1 MKKRL
6 LPNPY
11 TLWPALRKES
21 SPTNAPSTRSRGG
34 LTQLLLPFSLF
45 LTLSVYAKSS
55 IPNFSTA
62 TDNLCLN
69 NESTTGISGGAL
81 HFDVVDDHVATC
93 TSTTLADDDV
103 VTCEV
108 TSNDPCADPTLAVND
123 GIMMEVSAAS
133 IPGAALHFDGVDD
146 HVVTTLN
153 GPSGNSARTVE
164 AWVKTTSTA
173 GGTILD
179 YGVAS
184 PNGTRF
190 GFFVQGNGR
199 LSFIV
204 GGGSAN
210 TTFTT
215 VNNGNWHHVALTFD
229 PEDNNTVRFY
239 FDGALFY
246 SIVAQVVPNTTSNP
260 ILIGKPIFFSP
271 AFSYDNYF
279 DGSIDEVRIWN
290 RALSECEIQN
300 NYTCE
305 LFDPTNQTGL
315 LAYYQSNQGVAEAD
329 NTGEI
334 TLADASGNSQTGTLT
349 NFDLSGATS
358 NWITPGGVASG
369 GMCSEFILPVSA
381 ISIAADPGN
390 NITPGTSVTFTATP
404 TNGGSTPAYQWKV
417 NGTNVGT
424 DQATY
429 TSTTLEDGDVVTCE
443 MTSNDPCADPTMAT
457 SNEVTMAVST
467 GVNGPVCTDYTTYTT
482 ANGLNN
488 NFIGN
493 RNGIFVDG
501 SNVYVCTGNNLNI
514 SNNGGTTFS
523 VKTTSDGL
531 ASSNVFSVYASGST
545 VFAATGAGLSQSTD
559 GGNTF
564 TTNTSLG
571 NVSTYSIA
579 VSGSNVYVTTPN
591 GVAISTDNGV
601 TFTTTNIGFVSSIAV
616 SGATVVAG
624 DLGNGL
630 YISTDGGSSFT
641 NLTTADGL
649 ATNVVNSVAVVGG
662 AIYLALGDEI
672 DFLTFNTTPGGVDI
686 ITDNGTT
693 ITHKT
698 TADGLGSSDVFGIQV
713 LGTTV
718 YAATR
723 GGLSIST
730 DGGSSFTN
738 YTTSNTTGFGANYV
752 QTVYVTSDKIYAG
765 TEAGLSVCEAC
776 TPVTPSVAIAADPGN
791 SITPGTSVTFTAT
804 PTNGG
809 STPAYQWKVNGT
821 NVGTDQATYTS
832 TTLEDGDVVTCE
844 MTSNDPCADPATA
857 MSNEITMEVIPPCEG
872 VTNRIYVTTTGT
884 GNGSSWANATS
895 DLQAAIDNTCG
906 VTEIWMAAGTY
917 KPADYPTDCT
927 GCSSPRDYAF
937 VLSSGVKV
945 YGGFAGTETALI
957 ERTPGNE
964 TILSGDIDNDNTLND
979 GNTHHVVLSIN
990 NNDQTLLEGC
1000 TVTGGYSPD
1009 EGSASITIES
1019 EEIYSYDAGG
1029 LVAKNSN
1036 ALFTNNKFVNN
1047 LGYHGGGAYV
1057 DRGSAR
1063 FENCRF
1069 EDNRSDGGYGIGLYT
1084 YDAAVMIDNCHFEN
1098 NNDDDAYG
1106 GGCYLEDGTV
1116 DLKNSTF
1123 VNNSAYEGGGLYTDD
1138 ASLTVDSCVFDG
1150 NSAYNK
1156 GGGYY
1161 LVYGRGTVKN
1171 CTFVNNTADDGGGL
1185 VLDEDSSDLT
1195 IENCTFTGNTA
1206 EDGIGGAMYLYYP
1219 SYKART
1225 VVSNCIFTDNSAGDG
1240 GAVYLDSP
1248 SYTAVTS
1255 FTDCQFINNTGEDGG
1270 AIGYE
1275 SIYEY
1280 GLEIERCSFL
1290 DNNALYGGAI
1300 SGAGGDNEL
1309 LAISNSLFAKNTA
1322 QGDEDYPGG
1331 GAVYIYEVTEATL
1344 TNCTFADNTS
1354 VTSAGGGVVNDDSGL
1369 TMENCIFWGNTGGQ
1383 GTLNDQQFFNLSGAT
1398 ANIAHSLF
1406 ESGLP
1411 TGVTNGGNNIY
1422 LDPLFTDATNDDYTL
1437 DGCSPAINAGDNTD
1451 VAATDLVGA
1460 TRIQDGN
1467 VDMGAY
1473 ENTLIEGRVVS
1484 ISIDN
1489 ISEAECNNTTCT
1501 TDDTYTA
1508 DVTVT
1513 YSEKPASGTLSLNGP
1528 NVISSEV
1535 VNVSGTDATSYT
1547 FIGVEM
1553 LADGGDID
1561 LTATFSEGCSYSDD
1575 EIGTAPECSVEFIPS
1590 DITVSGFGCFGPNGT
1605 YAYIGM
1611 PNGAPVWE
1619 SANGFFIM
1627 WDGASSEWLIGG
1639 VGQVWSSNPNGSVDN
1654 LPCTTG
1660 WTDPQGCALSSG
1672 SIALSGGC
1680 GNLSGGSGPACDI
1693 TDISLD
1699 NTSGCDDNGTIDDT
1713 DDYFTTDITVTFAYA
1728 PTDGTLTLKLGNTT
1742 LATTEADL
1750 TCSTTYTFTGVQLPS
1765 DGNDVILTAGFSSD
1779 CSFTSATLITAPEPC
1794 SCVPTSDFTACP
1806 G

>member
-34 LTQLLLPFSLF
+34 LTQLLLLFSLF

-55 IPNFSTA
+55 IPDFSTA

-69 NESTTGISGGAL
+69 DESTTGVSGGAL

-103 VTCEV
+103 VTCEM
-108 TSNDPCADPTLAVND
+108 TSNDPCADPAT
-123 GIMMEVSAAS
+123 
-133 IPGAALHFDGVDD
+133 
-146 HVVTTLN
+146 
-153 GPSGNSARTVE
+153 
-164 AWVKTTSTA
+164 
-173 GGTILD
+173 
-179 YGVAS
+179 
-184 PNGTRF
+184 
-190 GFFVQGNGR
+190 
-199 LSFIV
+199 
-204 GGGSAN
+204 
-210 TTFTT
+210 
-215 VNNGNWHHVALTFD
+215 
-229 PEDNNTVRFY
+229 
-239 FDGALFY
+239 
-246 SIVAQVVPNTTSNP
+246 TTSNAFTMIEAP
-260 ILIGKPIFFSP
+260 TFPPSCSKIQVTTSCTAFDGEYLYGGDYLGGGYWGKSNNSSYEIFFDGTSWVLWDYGSYLFINSTPTLPYPPTTGWLPFPGNACDGQPITDFNIILI
-271 AFSYDNYF
+271 
-279 DGSIDEVRIWN
+279 
-290 RALSECEIQN
+290 
-300 NYTCE
+300 
-305 LFDPTNQTGL
+305 PTNPT
-315 LAYYQSNQGVAEAD
+315 V
-329 NTGEI
+329 T
-334 TLADASGNSQTGTLT
+334 
-349 NFDLSGATS
+349 
-358 NWITPGGVASG
+358 
-369 GMCSEFILPVSA
+369 
-381 ISIAADPGN
+381 IAADPGN
-390 NITPGTSVTFTATP
+390 SITTGTSVTFTATP
-404 TNGGSTPAYQWKV
+404 TNGGTSPAYQWKV

-429 TSTTLEDGDVVTCE
+429 TSTTLADGDVVTCE
-443 MTSNDPCADPTMAT
+443 MTSNDPCADPTTAT
-457 SNEVTMAVST
+457 S
-467 GVNGPVCTDYTTYTT
+467 
-482 ANGLNN
+482 
-488 NFIGN
+488 
-493 RNGIFVDG
+493 
-501 SNVYVCTGNNLNI
+501 
-514 SNNGGTTFS
+514 
-523 VKTTSDGL
+523 
-531 ASSNVFSVYASGST
+531 
-545 VFAATGAGLSQSTD
+545 AG
-559 GGNTF
+559 
-564 TTNTSLG
+564 
-571 NVSTYSIA
+571 
-579 VSGSNVYVTTPN
+579 
-591 GVAISTDNGV
+591 
-601 TFTTTNIGFVSSIAV
+601 
-616 SGATVVAG
+616 
-624 DLGNGL
+624 
-630 YISTDGGSSFT
+630 
-641 NLTTADGL
+641 
-649 ATNVVNSVAVVGG
+649 
-662 AIYLALGDEI
+662 
-672 DFLTFNTTPGGVDI
+672 
-686 ITDNGTT
+686 
-693 ITHKT
+693 
-698 TADGLGSSDVFGIQV
+698 
-713 LGTTV
+713 
-718 YAATR
+718 
-723 GGLSIST
+723 
-730 DGGSSFTN
+730 
-738 YTTSNTTGFGANYV
+738 
-752 QTVYVTSDKIYAG
+752 
-765 TEAGLSVCEAC
+765 
-776 TPVTPSVAIAADPGN
+776 
-791 SITPGTSVTFTAT
+791 
-804 PTNGG
+804 
-809 STPAYQWKVNGT
+809 
-821 NVGTDQATYTS
+821 
-832 TTLEDGDVVTCE
+832 
-844 MTSNDPCADPATA
+844 
-857 MSNEITMEVIPPCEG
+857 ITMTVIPPCEG

-917 KPADYPTDCT
+917 KPADYPTGCT

-1063 FENCRF
+1063 FENCQF

-1106 GGCYLEDGTV
+1106 GGCYLEDGNV

-1150 NSAYNK
+1150 NSAYDE

-1161 LVYGRGTVKN
+1161 LAYGRGTVKN

-1248 SYTAVTS
+1248 SYAAVTS

-1411 TGVTNGGNNIY
+1411 TGVTNGGNNIF

-1451 VAATDLVGA
+1451 VAATDLVGT
-1460 TRIQDGN
+1460 TRIQDGT

-1489 ISEAECNNTTCT
+1489 ISEADRNNTTCT

-1535 VNVSGTDATSYT
+1535 VDVSVTDATSYT
-1547 FIGVEM
+1547 FTGVEM

-1575 EIGTAPECSVEFIPS
+1575 EIGTAPECSGEFIPS

-1605 YAYIGM
+1605 YFFVDYAE
-1611 PNGAPVWE
+1611 GAPFWQSMNDFVIGYIEGKW
-1619 SANGFFIM
+1619 AIFGI
-1627 WDGASSEWLIGG
+1627 DLISGG
-1639 VGQVWSSNPNGSVDN
+1639 LTEWSSNPNGSVDN

-1680 GNLSGGSGPACDI
+1680 GSLSGGSSPACAI

-1699 NTSGCDDNGTIDDT
+1699 NTSGCDGNGTIDDT
-1713 DDYFTTDITVTFAYA
+1713 DDYFTADVTVTFAYA

-1750 TCSTTYTFTGVQLPS
+1750 TCTTTYTFTGVQLPS
-1765 DGNDVILTAGFSSD
+1765 DGNDVILTAAFSSD
-1779 CSFTSATLITAPEPC
+1779 CSFTSATLMTAPEPC
-1794 SCVPTSDFTACP
+1794 SCEPTSDFTACP
-1806 G
+1806 GELSVNVDPDACSALVSYDAIANGIPEPSYSYVFSGATIANGEGTGSSSAFEVGTTEVVITGTNDCGSATCEFSITVIDNIAPEARCQNRTIQLDAGGSASIAPDEVNNNSTDACGIASLTLSPMHFNCEDLGQNMVTLTATDVNGNSALCMATVTVEIGTALPLPWTANDIGDQGDGSSYTYDPCTGDNPDLGDFSISTGGYNLIPQDSDNLAFASVPLCGNGGIQARIENVQGGYAGLMIRESSAPGAKMIAIYSNLTNLIRREIRTEENGVRSSDLLYASFPYWLRLRRQGDYIRAFYRNTDNGDWQLFHQAYLPMDNCVEMGLAVFTTDPNGDASASFGMVRYRSQVNANLSAPDNLIWETEIPELPKATVSPNPVQDAFTLHFSRPLPAEGTATLLNEFGQRVARQTLRTGETELLWDTGNLPAGMYFLETITDDGYREILKVVRQ